1 MGDAE
6 GDDDTL
12 KWIKRSKK
20 KQKELAEKR
29 LREQEEQEKQVLE
42 EYGERAC
49 HTLPLGASLTF
60 P

>member
-1 MGDAE
+1 M
-6 GDDDTL
+6 